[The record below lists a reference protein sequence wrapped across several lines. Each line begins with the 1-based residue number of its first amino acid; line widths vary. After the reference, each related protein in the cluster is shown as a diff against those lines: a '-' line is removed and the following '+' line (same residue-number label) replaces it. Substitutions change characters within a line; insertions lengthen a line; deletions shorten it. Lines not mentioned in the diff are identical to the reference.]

1 MKKEDVSVIIRS
13 RNEERWIGH
22 CLQSI
27 LDEIYKPEIIVIDNN
42 STDNTLNIVK
52 SFKQDP
58 YLKSNT
64 RSYTNIKMYNI
75 KDYSPGKSLNFGVK
89 KSKNSILLIMSAHC
103 VLKKI
108 NINDLKKNLKKYK
121 SIFGNQI
128 PIWNGKKISKRYIWS
143 HFGAN
148 KTINMFSKLENRY
161 FHHNAIAIYESSFLK
176 KNKFDEHLTSKED
189 RYWANKIILKK
200 HKILY
205 DPNLIVDHHYTEN
218 GNTWKGIG

>member
-1 MKKEDVSVIIRS
+1 MKKADVSVIIRS

-22 CLQSI
+22 CIQSV
-27 LDEIYKPEIIVIDNN
+27 LDNIYKPEIIIVDNN

-58 YLKSNT
+58 YLKSVT
-64 RSYTNIKMYNI
+64 RSYTNIKIYNI

-89 KSKNSILLIMSAHC
+89 KSKNNILLIISAHC

-108 NINDLKKNLKKYK
+108 DINDVKTKLKKYK

-128 PIWNGKKISKRYIWS
+128 PTWNGKKISKRYIWS
-143 HFGAN
+143 HFGE
-148 KTINMFSKLENRY
+148 KQSVNMFSKLENRY
-161 FHHNAIAIYESSFLK
+161 FHHNAVAVYEKKFLK
-176 KNKFDEHLTSKED
+176 SNKFDEHLTSKED